1 MGLSGWRSE
10 AEPQEAK
17 HHENRVAS
25 CPATSSPDHQPTE
38 GNATIV
44 LSWRWQAYTPESSAA
59 MRYFSFLAVF
69 VWIALIPARA
79 VQDADGSF
87 SNFSAPTDL
96 DIANW
101 DSGWG
106 TNPAGVT
113 GWNYVGL
120 ITIPEGFLSGVY
132 LGNGYVLTAAH
143 GGTTFDNFTL
153 NGVSY
158 TPVTGSV
165 QTFTTF
171 GDGTGGQA
179 DLLLFKIAPSPSLT
193 LPPLTLASGV
203 PVGYDSTTD
212 APGSSTVIVG
222 YGNPLAL
229 ETWGAGT
236 VFQTDGTFAI
246 NSEITPFQLL
256 NSVDYDIFNSNS
268 GEPDSST
275 NEYNLYPGDSGGA
288 DFIDNNGTWEL
299 AGINEF
305 VATDTT
311 TGQNFASGF
320 VQVDDYLDQL
330 NAGMTPEPSTY
341 VLLGAGPLIGLTLV
355 LRRRQG

>member
-1 MGLSGWRSE
+1 
-10 AEPQEAK
+10 
-17 HHENRVAS
+17 
-25 CPATSSPDHQPTE
+25 
-38 GNATIV
+38 
-44 LSWRWQAYTPESSAA
+44 

-101 DSGWG
+101 DSGGG

-179 DLLLFKIAPSPSLT
+179 DLLLFKIAKFIHRHLRNEVE
-193 LPPLTLASGV
+193 LVA
-203 PVGYDSTTD
+203 
-212 APGSSTVIVG
+212 A
-222 YGNPLAL
+222 
-229 ETWGAGT
+229 
-236 VFQTDGTFAI
+236 
-246 NSEITPFQLL
+246 
-256 NSVDYDIFNSNS
+256 VD
-268 GEPDSST
+268 P
-275 NEYNLYPGDSGGA
+275 PGDPIGQICLHVFDA
-288 DFIDNNGTWEL
+288 HARQPQLRFAQMIRIFTDQNNL
-299 AGINEF
+299 P
-305 VATDTT
+305 V
-311 TGQNFASGF
+311 
-320 VQVDDYLDQL
+320 
-330 NAGMTPEPSTY
+330 EP
-341 VLLGAGPLIGLTLV
+341 
-355 LRRRQG
+355 